1 MYRHDDV
8 QQPRDRR
15 AWTDEEDEL
24 LRAAIEKGEPATA
37 VHALPLAHACF
48 AEDGDANPPSK
59 WHAIAKHIPN
69 RTNKDCRK
77 RWWAQMATRV
87 SKGSWSAEEDERLF
101 AAVDELGTKWAAVA
115 SRVGTRNS
123 GRKWPS
129 SHACPLSV
137 HQQQPHTA

>member
-1 MYRHDDV
+1 MC
-8 QQPRDRR
+8 PFS
-15 AWTDEEDEL
+15 
-24 LRAAIEKGEPATA
+24 P
-37 VHALPLAHACF
+37 
-48 AEDGDANPPSK
+48 AEDAGANPPSK

-101 AAVDELGTKWAAVA
+101 QAVEELGTKWAAVA

-123 GRKWPS
+123 GR
-129 SHACPLSV
+129 
-137 HQQQPHTA
+137 T